1 MNRLLPPITVRVLYA
16 VLALSLGIAT
26 NAWHKNVVSGVVI
39 LISALAL
46 ATWLG
51 TELGKK

>member
-1 MNRLLPPITVRVLYA
+1 MGEFLPPVTRRVIYA
-16 VLALSLGIAT
+16 SLVLSIGIAT

-39 LISALAL
+39 LIAALAL